1 MIATSVL
8 YVEDNED
15 LRDSITMALEA
26 PERDIT
32 SCGSGEEALAAL
44 AQGGGV
50 DVLMTDVGLPGI
62 SGIDL
67 ARRVLA
73 DKPEQWVVLCSG
85 YDMRA
90 ELATLGP
97 NVRVLTKPFELD
109 ALERLLDDIT
119 QSLPGH

>member
-1 MIATSVL
+1 MTIL

-15 LRDSITMALEA
+15 LRDSIIMALEA
-26 PERDIT
+26 PERDIQ
-32 SCGSGEEALAAL
+32 SCASGEEALAAL
-44 AQGGGV
+44 AQGGV

-85 YDMRA
+85 YDMRS
-90 ELATLGP
+90 ELAALGP
-97 NVRVLTKPFELD
+97 NVRMLTKPFELE
-109 ALERLLDDIT
+109 ALERMLDDIT
-119 QSLPGH
+119 QSLPGR

>member
-1 MIATSVL
+1 MTATSLL

-15 LRDSITMALEA
+15 LRESIAMVLEA
-26 PERDIT
+26 PERELVA
-32 SCGSGEEALAAL
+32 CASGEEALEAL
-44 AQGGGV
+44 AQGGV
-50 DVLMTDVGLPGI
+50 DVLITDVGLPGI

-85 YDMRA
+85 YDMRS
-90 ELATLGP
+90 ELAGLGP
-97 NVRVLTKPFELD
+97 NVRALTKPFELD

-119 QSLPGH
+119 QALPGR

>member
-62 SGIDL
+62 SGVDL

-73 DKPEQWVVLCSG
+73 DKPDQWVVLCSG

-90 ELATLGP
+90 ELAGLGP

-119 QSLPGH
+119 QALPGR